1 LWIIEPA
8 FYPFSFNLQNLWLR
22 FDETL
27 SNHEE
32 REGHVKDLDI
42 CDSEIPALRI
52 AKFGHLD
59 LSLVRDKN
67 RRNFIFVD

>member
-1 LWIIEPA
+1 
-8 FYPFSFNLQNLWLR
+8 LQNLWLR

-27 SNHEE
+27 SNHEA
-32 REGHVKDLDI
+32 REAHVKDLDI

-52 AKFGHLD
+52 AKFGYLG